1 MGPDAALRL
10 SQVCLIRQVAHH
22 FADLCRTKQERLWH
36 ADDSFQMPTQFF
48 GPNMSCEIS
57 FKSQNFK
64 QFPKIGLGW
73 FSLSLDGHQVN
84 RPCHARVSMV
94 DPRFGVGLQY
104 NDFAHGAFPPKRF
117 HVTCLENHHS
127 QYQSIYDVPLLRL
140 RLESHGFTGLYPLA
154 RL

>member
-1 MGPDAALRL
+1 MAKMGPDAALRL

-104 NDFAHGAFPPKRF
+104 NDFAHGAFPR
-117 HVTCLENHHS
+117 N
-127 QYQSIYDVPLLRL
+127 
-140 RLESHGFTGLYPLA
+140 GFM
-154 RL
+154 